1 MNGEHRPSSQ
11 APAQPPSRRLR
22 AVFVEDLPET
32 ELVRP
37 AVVKLLVDHGLSAIV
52 SIRPWNVAATLEAQ
66 RTLEAAGVPVT
77 LWPMLADE
85 AGRWVNVRTVEA
97 MRGFVEAIADAA
109 VSGPAAPPLRVLL
122 DLEPPIADVRAVLAS
137 RSLVAL
143 TRLVGILA
151 APGGGRDLDAL
162 VRSIEI
168 AGGDVSAAL
177 VPFVLADGPLGGVSR
192 LLGVPAARG
201 AFDPPWIMAYTT
213 LFAGYSRGYVDR
225 ARAVRFLAKA
235 ARRAKRT
242 FGPSAALAL
251 GCVGRGA
258 LGDEAVYPGVDELSE
273 DVETAIREG
282 VNRLALFD
290 LGGVLARPHPERW
303 LRAFTASA
311 DEARTESALR

>member
-1 MNGEHRPSSQ
+1 MNGEHSP
-11 APAQPPSRRLR
+11 APAQSVSCRLR
-22 AVFVEDLPET
+22 AVFVEDLPEA

-52 SIRPWNVAATLEAQ
+52 SIRPWNVAATVDAQ

-97 MRGFVEAIADAA
+97 MRGFVGAIVDAA
-109 VSGPAAPPLRVLL
+109 SSGPAAPPLRVLL
-122 DLEPPIADVRAVLAS
+122 DLEPPIDDVRAVLAS
-137 RSLVAL
+137 RSFVAMA
-143 TRLVGILA
+143 RLVGILA

-162 VRSIEI
+162 VCSIET
-168 AGGDVSAAL
+168 AGGHVSAAL
-177 VPFVLADGPLGGVSR
+177 VPFVLADGPLGAVSR

-201 AFDPPWIMAYTT
+201 TFDPPWIMAYTT

-225 ARAVRFLAKA
+225 ARAVRVLAKA

-258 LGDEAVYPGVDELSE
+258 LGDEAVYRDVDELSE
-273 DVETAIREG
+273 DVATCIREG
-282 VNRLALFD
+282 LDRLALFD
-290 LGGVLARPHPERW
+290 RGGVLARPDPERW
-303 LRAFTASA
+303 LRAFPARHAAARAASA
-311 DEARTESALR
+311 RR